1 MDGRKIRPL
10 RQPCPVDAPLSPTQ
24 LDDMLELALELKPD
38 LIICDILMPGLDGFA
53 TCRAVRALPEGEN
66 LPIVILRDVDGQR
79 VLPIWVG
86 AVEANA
92 VALQIENVAPP
103 RPLTHDLVNDILKTL
118 HAPCERV
125 EITKLEDGVF
135 YSDLVLANGMRVS
148 ARPSDAVAIALRAG
162 VPIYATDEVL
172 DAAAIIEGPQGSDAE
187 LDAFRAFLED
197 VSPEDFNAD

>member
-1 MDGRKIRPL
+1 MREVTVAGIRMVEASNDIVLLLADRGR
-10 RQPCPVDAPLSPTQ
+10 Q
-24 LDDMLELALELKPD
+24 
-38 LIICDILMPGLDGFA
+38 
-53 TCRAVRALPEGEN
+53 
-66 LPIVILRDVDGQR
+66 
-79 VLPIWVG
+79 LPIWIG
-86 AVEANA
+86 SPEAA
-92 VALQIENVAPP
+92 AIALAQQGVQPS

-162 VPIYATDEVL
+162 VPIYAADEVL